1 MTVIT
6 ESICTELVYIKLY
19 TIFLLLPFYFSLYFF
34 FFVPFF
40 FLSWQILY
48 PCALFLDLPTR
59 SAHSHT
65 TVRGRES
72 LKAQMRSFYQ
82 SLTIC
87 VSGSL
92 QHCPLGYWG
101 CSPRI
106 PSLHTHKCSSIKWKP
121 LLSRDFF
128 LLLLHEEEQIIL
140 ALSFLPT
147 HTILPVVPS
156 PPSALM
162 TCSVILTTTDL
173 YLWNRKTEASIITQT
188 YLGEDRAEHLVLL
201 LGSSYNSTCFV
212 WTPSESH
219 IF

>member
-1 MTVIT
+1 M
-6 ESICTELVYIKLY
+6 L
-19 TIFLLLPFYFSLYFF
+19 FSLTS
-34 FFVPFF
+34 P
-40 FLSWQILY
+40 
-48 PCALFLDLPTR
+48 PPR

-101 CSPRI
+101 YSPRI

-140 ALSFLPT
+140 ALNFLPT
-147 HTILPVVPS
+147 HIIFPVVPS

-162 TCSVILTTTDL
+162 TCSVMLTTTDL
-173 YLWNRKTEASIITQT
+173 YLWNRKTEASLITQT

-201 LGSSYNSTCFV
+201 LGSSYNFTCFV